1 MLSKLLNLTGILL
14 MAAVILLALPL
25 TIPKLFG
32 FQIYGILTDSMEPEF
47 PRGCVVYVKTAAPE
61 EIQPGDVITFR
72 LGAGTDVTKTHRVTE
87 INTEKQQFITKGDAN
102 ASSDVDPVPFSQ
114 LEGKVT
120 GKLPWFGGFSRILH
134 TGTGTAACIA
144 VFILALGM
152 WRAAEKIKLKES
164 RK

>member
-1 MLSKLLNLTGILL
+1 MLSKAHNITATLL
-14 MAAVILLALPL
+14 MALVILLTVPL
-25 TIPKLFG
+25 TIPRLFG
-32 FQIYGILTDSMEPEF
+32 YQIYGILTDSMEPVY
-47 PRGCVVYVKTAAPE
+47 PVGSVVYVKPAEPE
-61 EIQPGDVITFR
+61 DIQVGDTITFR
-72 LGAGTDVTKTHRVTE
+72 LGTGTDATATHRVEEIDTE
-87 INTEKQQFITKGDAN
+87 QQQFITKGDAN